1 MRPELEGCAYGNVS
15 GTILYL
21 QASKHGRHVHARPPS
36 GNRDR
41 WQDTGGDQLFS
52 ATHMA
57 PKGARVPRGS
67 NSGIDTH
74 LFSEPLP
81 PFAQQR
87 HALLFAPRMSLKS
100 RNNNNNNNNNN
111 KNNKNNNNK
120 NNKNK
125 KNTNNLNMMMQHFFN
140 PAVRFKE
147 CGGSSALCAT
157 SLRHGN
163 RQKGFATPAVIL
175 IKTLAVCFDKT
186 ENHAHVARFRQ
197 TLHLSTTKDV

>member
-1 MRPELEGCAYGNVS
+1 MTIKIGGKTKDGN
-15 GTILYL
+15 
-21 QASKHGRHVHARPPS
+21 
-36 GNRDR
+36 
-41 WQDTGGDQLFS
+41 QLFS

-67 NSGIDTH
+67 NSGIHTH

-81 PFAQQR
+81 PFAQRR
-87 HALLFAPRMSLKS
+87 HALLFVLRMSLKS
-100 RNNNNNNNNNN
+100 SN
-111 KNNKNNNNK
+111 

-125 KNTNNLNMMMQHFFN
+125 KNTNNLNVMMQHFFS

-147 CGGSSALCAT
+147 CGGSLALCAT
-157 SLRHGN
+157 SLRHGY

-186 ENHAHVARFRQ
+186 ENHAHVAQFRQ
-197 TLHLSTTKDV
+197 THLSTTKDV